1 MTAYFQENNSYH
13 IGENCYGSE
22 QKEKRSELSP
32 EALDYI
38 HASVNYSFLKYT
50 EYLTILKETY
60 QKQLKG
66 FPGGSVVKHLPT
78 MRETWVQSLSQEDP
92 LEKAMAPHS
101 STLAWKIP
109 WTEKPGR
116 LQSTGSQRVRH
127 D

>member
-1 MTAYFQENNSYH
+1 LTAYFQENNSYH

-50 EYLTILKETY
+50 EYLTILKETLY

-66 FPGGSVVKHLPT
+66 FPGGSVVKNPAANVGD
-78 MRETWVQSLSQEDP
+78 MGV
-92 LEKAMAPHS
+92 
-101 STLAWKIP
+101 IP
-109 WTEKPGR
+109 DLGR
-116 LQSTGSQRVRH
+116 SYMLRGN
-127 D
+127 